1 MQIHRLRLQNF
12 RQHEL
17 TELELGAG
25 LTGIVGPNGAGKT
38 TLLEAIAY
46 AMYGM
51 PAARGNRDS
60 IRRRNAP
67 PRSKVEVELVFSLGP
82 HQYRVVRGLTTAEL
96 YQDGEPAPIANS
108 LAAVTERVT
117 RLLAMTR
124 DEFFNTYFT
133 GQKELAVMAAMS
145 PAERAQFL
153 SRVLGYERIR
163 TAQDRLRD
171 RRTALRATL
180 EALRAALVDPAVLDA
195 DEARAAERAAAADAA
210 VTRADAAFAA
220 ASATYAEVH
229 PRWERLQQL
238 RERALALEGELR
250 VAEHQVGAG
259 TERIA
264 RLEGQLAEA
273 LAAKVKLD
281 ELWQSLAPLSTLR
294 EEADALRGQADTY
307 ATRQQIQAQ
316 LDEVR
321 ARLAAA
327 EQRLARLP
335 APELVTRAET
345 RVAEVRAALTAVTLD
360 AEERRTAWVRDAQDA
375 KTKRQGLLDQYR
387 ELKEQRDRIVKAGRE
402 GDCPTCA
409 RPLGDEFETVLGVLD
424 RQLEEVRFNGNFYK
438 QRIEQLGLEPA
449 ELVDVDGRRVA
460 LEQELGVASAEAG
473 RLTAQVQDAAAVREE
488 HARLVARVRDLEAS
502 LEPLPATYDRARHD
516 EVRRRVATL
525 EPLALQ
531 AERVR
536 VAAERAPALADELNA
551 ARRAGEE
558 LATRAAEV
566 RGQIEALGYDE
577 RRFRE
582 ARDAD
587 QSADR
592 ARRDAEV
599 AVVRARAEQTAAV
612 EARAAVAQRR
622 AERAA
627 RDAEARR
634 TAAELALYQELDRA
648 LTDLRT
654 DLNAQLRPELSELAS
669 AFLTDL
675 TRGRYTELELDEDY
689 VATLLDDGDPKAVI
703 SGGEEDIANL
713 ALRLAIS
720 QMIAERAG
728 QPLSLLVLDE
738 IFGSLDEDRRMA
750 VVDLLRSLAD
760 RFPQVIL
767 ITHIDSVREG
777 FDRVIRVGY
786 DVAKGVAVVSDD
798 GASTHDV
805 AA

>member
-17 TELELGAG
+17 TELEFGPG

-67 PRSKVEVELVFSLGP
+67 ARSKVEVEVVFSLGA

-96 YQDGEPAPIANS
+96 YQDGEPTPSANS
-108 LAAVTERVT
+108 LATVTERVT
-117 RLLAMTR
+117 RLLGMTR

-163 TAQDRLRD
+163 TAQDRLKD
-171 RRTALRATL
+171 KRTLVKGRLDALRAG
-180 EALRAALVDPAVLDA
+180 LVDPGALDA
-195 DEARAAERAAAADAA
+195 QEEAAAKRARLADAAATEAAATFEAAAA
-210 VTRADAAFAA
+210 RF
-220 ASATYAEVH
+220 AEVH
-229 PRWERLQQL
+229 PRWEHLQQL
-238 RERALALEGELR
+238 RERALALETEVR
-250 VAEHQVGAG
+250 VAEHQVGAAK
-259 TERIA
+259 ERLG
-264 RLEGQLAEA
+264 RLEAQVTEA
-273 LAAKVKLD
+273 QTAKEKLE
-281 ELWQSLAPLSTLR
+281 ELWRALEPLTSLR
-294 EEADALRGQADTY
+294 EEAEALRQQADTF
-307 ATRQQIQAQ
+307 ATRQKIQAQ

-321 ARLAAA
+321 SRLAAG
-327 EQRLARLP
+327 EQRLARIP
-335 APELVTRAET
+335 APDVVTRAET
-345 RVAEVRAALTAVTLD
+345 RFAEVRAALAATAIN
-360 AEERRTAWVRDAQDA
+360 AEERRTAWVRDVQDA
-375 KTKRQGLLDQYR
+375 KTKRQGLLDQYH
-387 ELKEQRDRIVKAGRE
+387 ELKEQRERIVKAGRE

-409 RPLGDEFETVLGVLD
+409 RPLGAEFETVLGVLD

-438 QRIEQLGLEPA
+438 QRIEQLDQEPSELLEA
-449 ELVDVDGRRVA
+449 DTRRVT
-460 LEQELGVASAEAG
+460 LERELGTLSTDAG
-473 RLTAQVQDAAAVREE
+473 RLAAQLQDAAAVREE
-488 HARLVARVRDLEAS
+488 QARLATRVRDLEAS
-502 LEPLPATYDRARHD
+502 LERLPGSYDRVRHD
-516 EVRRRVATL
+516 EVQHRVATL
-525 EPLALQ
+525 QPLALQ

-536 VAAERAPALADELNA
+536 VTAERADALAAELTIARDSHEQLA
-551 ARRAGEE
+551 ARSRE
-558 LATRAAEV
+558 LGA
-566 RGQIEALGYDE
+566 QIKTLGYDE
-577 RRFRE
+577 VAYRE

-587 QSADR
+587 QAAER

-599 AVVRARAEQTAAV
+599 GLVRTRAEQEAAA
-612 EARAAVAQRR
+612 EAQRAVAQRR

-627 RDAEARR
+627 READARR
-634 TAAELALYQELDRA
+634 AAAELALYQELDRA

-654 DLNAQLRPELSELAS
+654 DLNATLRPDLSELAS
-669 AFLTDL
+669 SFLSDL
-675 TRGRYTELELDEDY
+675 TRGRYSELELDESY
-689 VATLLDDGDPKAVI
+689 GTTLLDDGDPKSVI
-703 SGGEEDIANL
+703 SGGEEDVANL

-738 IFGSLDEDRRMA
+738 IFGSLDEDRRLA

-777 FDRVIRVGY
+777 FDRVVRVGY
-786 DVAKGVAVVSDD
+786 DVSKGVAVVSDD
-798 GASTHDV
+798 VTSPHDV